1 MTRLCSRGSSIS
13 LAVFILLCGRGLTA
27 AQGLPTAACDLMIH
41 EEQSEFESAELAV
54 SLARSNFAAYERI
67 MVMIEGLWQAQAINR
82 MTYIEAKYDR
92 DAAKLALEEADLLLQ
107 RQSALVEQLRLICG
121 SGGTKDDRRA
131 MKIRE
136 VWLRYRKADCD
147 SLAKA
152 AEVAATNLEFNREL
166 LTSVLN
172 LRENNVATK
181 PDVILAELAVE
192 REEKSLADAKRRA
205 EACRAELSA
214 STGAP
219 LAQ

>member
-1 MTRLCSRGSSIS
+1 MARLFSRGSSIS
-13 LAVFILLCGRGLTA
+13 LAVLILYFGGGLTA
-27 AQGLPTAACDLMIH
+27 AQGLPTAACDLMIR

-67 MVMIEGLWQAQAINR
+67 MVMIEGLWQAKAINR

-121 SGGTKDDRRA
+121 SGGSEDRRRA
-131 MKIRE
+131 GEIRE
-136 VWLRYRKADCD
+136 TYLRYRKADCD

-205 EACRAELSA
+205 DACRAELSELLGTPA
-214 STGAP
+214 GR
-219 LAQ
+219 